1 MARQRGFTLVE
12 LLVALAIMA
21 LVAILG
27 WRGLDGM
34 TRAQAQTRAHTD
46 AVLTLQ
52 AGLSQWSAD
61 LDAMLR
67 LQDHEAPPID
77 WDGRVLRIVRTASQP
92 GQPGPLVVAW
102 TLRGVA
108 DGGQWMR
115 WQSPPVRSR
124 AELQQAWER
133 AAVWAQSPGT
143 DTRRFEVAV
152 SPLLD
157 WRIYYYRSDAWTNP
171 LSSAD
176 QPGAGGTS
184 TQAEPPDG
192 VRLQLDLP
200 SGGAVSGVLTRDW
213 AKPTTGGNKS

>member
-1 MARQRGFTLVE
+1 MTRQRGFTLVE

-34 TRAQAQTRAHTD
+34 TRTQAQTRAHTD

-61 LDAMLR
+61 LDAMLLLR
-67 LQDHEAPPID
+67 DHEAID
-77 WDGRVLRIVRTASQP
+77 WDGRVLRIVRNGSQP
-92 GQPGPLVVAW
+92 GQGGPHVVAW

-108 DGGQWMR
+108 SGGQWMR

-124 AELQQAWER
+124 LELRQAWER
-133 AAVWAQSPGT
+133 AALWAQSPGS

-152 SPLLD
+152 APLLD

-176 QPGAGGTS
+176 QS
-184 TQAEPPDG
+184 TASSGSTRAEPPDG
-192 VRLQLDLP
+192 VRLQLELP
-200 SGGAVSGVLTRDW
+200 PGGAVSGVLTRDW